1 MFCGTPGYVPTE
13 EERAEA
19 RQRIL
24 QFRAWVLGYPDPRE
38 RISLPDAQHQPQPQ
52 AETPSAPE
60 PGPAGP
66 AGTRTPTARPR
77 RPRPVA

>member
-60 PGPAGP
+60 PEPA
-66 AGTRTPTARPR
+66 ATRTPAVRPR
-77 RPRPVA
+77 RPRTVA